1 MLIRFILDN
10 YLSFGDQTEFNLLPG
25 RQTRLSH
32 HKYEFDDV
40 ELLKMSAIYGANG
53 AGKSNFIKGIKT
65 LKEIVLDGTLPT
77 GLFNSR
83 FKLDKEN
90 KERGILLGV
99 EFISQETPFL
109 YAIEIDKGRINKE
122 ELYISGL
129 GDKDNSLVFERTK
142 NDDGINEIR
151 FSKEFDKTE
160 EGKLLRKLI
169 TDSYK
174 KSNKPFIHILHELEH
189 SLLDEINKAFD
200 WFKNQ
205 LYVLQPNSK
214 PGALVHRFKTDSD
227 FQEFT
232 MDLMCSFQT
241 GINNIQTESQSLKDF
256 LGENEITDFQE
267 VEEILTEN
275 PDQMV
280 GLRSKN
286 EEIIVTNEDNNILAH
301 RLYFNHS
308 GQDEDAKFYINEES
322 DGTQR
327 LLDYIPAFKGVI
339 ENDNVFIIDEI
350 ERSIHP
356 LIVKEL
362 MKKFSDQKN
371 TKGQVVFTTHESNLL
386 DQEIFRQDEIWF
398 TEKDEFGKS
407 HMYPLSDFKE
417 HHTLDI
423 QKGYLDGRYGA
434 IPFLG
439 NLRDLKWGETNAS
452 E

>member
-10 YLSFGDQTEFNLLPG
+10 YLSFGDQSEFNLLSG
-25 RQTRLSH
+25 RQTRLNH
-32 HKYEFDDV
+32 HQYKFNDV
-40 ELLKMSAIYGANG
+40 EILKMSAVYGANG

-65 LKEIVLDGTLPT
+65 LKEIVLSGTLPT
-77 GLFNSR
+77 GIFNSR

-109 YAIEIDKGRINKE
+109 YAVEIDNGRIEKE

-129 GDKDNSLVFERTK
+129 GQQENSIVFERTK
-142 NDDGINEIR
+142 DNEGINRVR
-151 FSKEFDKTE
+151 FSKEFDKTD

-169 TDSYK
+169 TKSYK

-189 SLLDEINKAFD
+189 SLLDEINKAYH
-200 WFKNQ
+200 WFQNR
-205 LYVLQPNSK
+205 LYIVQPDIQAA
-214 PGALVHRFKTDSD
+214 ALVHKFKTDSD
-227 FQEFT
+227 FQKFT
-232 MDLMCSFQT
+232 TDLICSFQT
-241 GINNIQTESQSLKDF
+241 GINNIQTESQNLKDF
-256 LGENEITDFQE
+256 LGENETTDSQE
-267 VEEILTEN
+267 IEEILKEN

-286 EEIIVTNEDNNILAH
+286 EEIIVTNEDNNILTH

-308 GQDEDAKFYINEES
+308 GQDEDAKFYVNEES

-327 LLDYIPAFKGVI
+327 LLDYIPAFKGII

-362 MKKFSDQKN
+362 LRKFSEQED
-371 TKGQVVFTTHESNLL
+371 TKGQIVFTTHESNLL
-386 DQEIFRQDEIWF
+386 DQDIFRQDEIWF